1 MGLCMGWHLAL
12 TLGALILGGVG
23 WGRGRRPVAHPSPDL
38 PWKPRLK
45 DQWVEEPVENW
56 SLCNS
61 LQYVCNNREME
72 KMLI

>member
-12 TLGALILGGVG
+12 TLGDLILGGVG
-23 WGRGRRPVAHPSPDL
+23 WRGGRRPVAHPFPDL

-45 DQWVEEPVENW
+45 DPWVEEPVENW